1 MDTVFIND
9 LIVNITIGNNAW
21 ERAIKQPV
29 TLNLSIITDF
39 LRAAEQDELSL
50 TIDYS
55 LIVNSIIEFC
65 SSTNFKLLES
75 LVIRIEQLIL
85 SKYPYNIIGLE
96 ISAKKLFALTDTKEV
111 GVKIAR
117 SYTRS

>member
-29 TLNLSIITDF
+29 TLNLSIITNF
-39 LRAAEQDELSL
+39 LKAAEQDELSL
-50 TIDYS
+50 TIDYA
-55 LIVNSIIEFC
+55 LIINSIIEFC
-65 SSTNFKLLES
+65 NNTNFKLLES
-75 LVIRIEQLIL
+75 LVIGIEQLVL
-85 SKYPYNIIGLE
+85 TKYQSNIVGLE
-96 ISAKKLFALTDTKEV
+96 ISAKKLFALTNTKEV